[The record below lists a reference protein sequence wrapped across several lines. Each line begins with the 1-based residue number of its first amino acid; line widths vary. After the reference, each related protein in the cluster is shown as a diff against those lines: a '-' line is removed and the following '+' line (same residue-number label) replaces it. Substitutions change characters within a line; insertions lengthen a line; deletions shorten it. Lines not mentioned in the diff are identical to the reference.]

1 MSKQHNILNEI
12 INRMNDDDDN
22 DDDDDDERKEN
33 KLII

>member
-22 DDDDDDERKEN
+22 DDDDERKEN

>member
-22 DDDDDDERKEN
+22 DDDDDERKEN